1 MSLKNYRKIGLDLG
15 SKSCGICI
23 SSYNNEFATPIC
35 NLVFAEN
42 DFDKIITKLKIIIE
56 DYDYKVD
63 VFVLGISKNMNN
75 NSETKSSIRSKN
87 FALILKE
94 KFSNIDVIFVDE
106 NYSTKQA
113 TESLM
118 EFNIKSSK
126 RKKIIDQVSSLI
138 ILERYLSS
146 NKF

>member
-15 SKSCGICI
+15 SKSCGISI

-35 NLVFAEN
+35 NLTFTEN

-56 DYDYKVD
+56 DYDNKVD

-75 NSETKSSIRSKN
+75 NNETKSSIRSQK
-87 FALILKE
+87 FALILKKE
-94 KFSNIDVIFVDE
+94 FINIDVIFVDE

-118 EFNIKSSK
+118 EYNIKSSQ

-138 ILERYLSS
+138 ILQRYLDSY
-146 NKF
+146 KK